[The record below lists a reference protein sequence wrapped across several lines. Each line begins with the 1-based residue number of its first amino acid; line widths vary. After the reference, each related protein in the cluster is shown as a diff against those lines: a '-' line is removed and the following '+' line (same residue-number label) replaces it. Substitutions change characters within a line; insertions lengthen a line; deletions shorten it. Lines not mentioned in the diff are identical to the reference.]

1 MTVLVVPG
9 AVGNTNPARAI
20 FDNPFAHG
28 CSADVQSCVPTGALN
43 AQAQSAAA
51 PAAPAAQVQP
61 AVPQLELSGSSW
73 VPNFPQA
80 PPPTI
85 SVRRSEM
92 RLMPLFKLSIRLAG
106 QLASLPPIVHLSV
119 HI

>member
-1 MTVLVVPG
+1 MTVFVVPG

-51 PAAPAAQVQP
+51 PAATAAQVQP

-73 VPNFPQA
+73 VAQFPTGTSTNDLSPAFRDAVNAFIQA
-80 PPPTI
+80 ADSSTRCNT
-85 SVRRSEM
+85 V
-92 RLMPLFKLSIRLAG
+92 
-106 QLASLPPIVHLSV
+106 
-119 HI
+119 